1 MLPSRWF
8 CHFDDDNY
16 VNVPA
21 LVKKL
26 GGYDH
31 RNPHYLGKPS
41 LARPLR
47 ISEVDGSE
55 VAFSFATGGA
65 GFCLSRAAATG
76 KMLDAAGGGR
86 FEVGLISFPVIFL
99 HCIST
104 KNKKNQNIPKS

>member
-1 MLPSRWF
+1 
-8 CHFDDDNY
+8 
-16 VNVPA
+16 VPA

-86 FEVGLISFPVIFL
+86 FDVGLIFL
-99 HCIST
+99 PCDFSSLDFYTGTVFKT
-104 KNKKNQNIPKS
+104 KQTFNSK